1 MYSCAGEQTEE
12 NANMLFVMSAMR
24 NVQKHRRDHG
34 GVSSGK
40 MNWSSLV
47 TMSYAICRYVLTCG
61 GVPGIIWEVHSGLIV
76 QKVVLSVRGCLMLGI
91 SEWGCFVWRKFM
103 ASYFRSPARVRES
116 VPEWAYSAH
125 GRTVEDGALPCF
137 DCVGGRCCV
146 IRICKANSWRNFS
159 RLMKDCLLC
168 INWVS
173 GVVRF
178 GLWCCGLSNGTIW
191 DNIGNC
197 ESRFTGKLTVL
208 HGFQNIGAA
217 SVI

>member
-1 MYSCAGEQTEE
+1 MYSCACEQTEE

-103 ASYFRSPARVRES
+103 ASYFRSPARVSGKCARMS
-116 VPEWAYSAH
+116 IFSTW
-125 GRTVEDGALPCF
+125 TDG
-137 DCVGGRCCV
+137 GGWSIAMFWLCG
-146 IRICKANSWRNFS
+146 WT
-159 RLMKDCLLC
+159 LLC
-168 INWVS
+168 H
-173 GVVRF
+173 
-178 GLWCCGLSNGTIW
+178 SNLQ
-191 DNIGNC
+191 
-197 ESRFTGKLTVL
+197 GKFLEE
-208 HGFQNIGAA
+208 F
-217 SVI
+217 